1 MCHFISAI
9 LPADAGTDAVAAIFR
24 AHGRVCRPRRPDSA
38 LAVSLPHG
46 ERVFHTTPGHCDC
59 GTPIGRADMAGDAVH
74 AAREAE
80 AARLRRKGWSEAKIA
95 RTLAQRDA
103 ATARPPRGD
112 SGPAPTSL
120 AAWCALIRAVLAS
133 GATASLGLVLH
144 GHGSGDDFEDLP
156 LSAGE
161 RVPCGA
167 LDEDLLATL
176 REDVGYR
183 FVR

>member
-1 MCHFISAI
+1 MPLH
-9 LPADAGTDAVAAIFR
+9 
-24 AHGRVCRPRRPDSA
+24 
-38 LAVSLPHG
+38 
-46 ERVFHTTPGHCDC
+46 
-59 GTPIGRADMAGDAVH
+59 
-74 AAREAE
+74 
-80 AARLRRKGWSEAKIA
+80 
-95 RTLAQRDA
+95 QRDP
-103 ATARPPRGD
+103 ARGCRHRCGGGDLPRGD